1 LLQLKLSSP
10 IISLSSMAFSY
21 DKRESLIDE
30 VSPESVSKDQINK
43 ISMGIYSDEHLQE
56 KAIDSLVDIS

>member
-1 LLQLKLSSP
+1 
-10 IISLSSMAFSY
+10 MAFSY